1 MLRKSRM
8 FVIVFFVLSL
18 AIFAAYHTMILLTT
32 DNTVPVIEM
41 DNDTITVSVEGGDE
55 AILEGVTA
63 LDDKD
68 GDITENLFIESRTTF
83 LEKGRFNV
91 TIAVADKDNHV
102 AKVEREVVYS
112 DYRSPQFSLSGPLK
126 VQASRESRD
135 DLNISSGLSA
145 KDVIDGNIVSSLF

>member
-18 AIFAAYHTMILLTT
+18 ALFAAYHTMILLTT

-55 AILEGVTA
+55 AILEGVMA

-102 AKVEREVVYS
+102 AKVERE
-112 DYRSPQFSLSGPLK
+112 
-126 VQASRESRD
+126 
-135 DLNISSGLSA
+135 
-145 KDVIDGNIVSSLF
+145 